1 MTIVRDNVLVQGLGL
16 PGDVEQTPYNT
27 VIFIQNG
34 TVSSNNIY
42 NFYKHC
48 FEYRNRW
55 APNNQFHTV
64 LDIVRIAR
72 DRRHIY

>member
-1 MTIVRDNVLVQGLGL
+1 VTIVRDNILVQGLGL

-42 NFYKHC
+42 NFISIVLNIETDGHQIIN
-48 FEYRNRW
+48 FRYR
-55 APNNQFHTV
+55 P
-64 LDIVRIAR
+64 
-72 DRRHIY
+72 YSS